1 MVAEKPKMLPEL
13 MRALNFNEDDLAAYR
28 ANRITHRQQQIFWKM
43 NRDLAK
49 IILFFTGFAL
59 VIGPIINIVLYLFK
73 VGGATYQDIFIPR
86 LVVTMLTPIA
96 FLWGIIGKIFWEN
109 WRDARG
115 NASVRQVT
123 GYVNRKKHLVNLGT
137 NFRHHL
143 LIKDL
148 TFEVGE
154 HVYYA
159 FDEGFLYTI
168 YYTPRTKHILAAEI
182 IPEVP

>member
-28 ANRITHRQQQIFWKM
+28 ANRITHRQQQI
-43 NRDLAK
+43 
-49 IILFFTGFAL
+49 
-59 VIGPIINIVLYLFK
+59 VLYLFK

-86 LVVTMLTPIA
+86 LVVTMLIPIA
-96 FLWGIIGKIFWEN
+96 FLWAIIGKIFWEN
-109 WRDARG
+109 WRDAWG
-115 NASVRQVT
+115 KSSVRQVT

-159 FDEGFLYTI
+159 FDEALLYTI
-168 YYTPRTKHILAAEI
+168 YYTSRTKHILAAEI

>member
-1 MVAEKPKMLPEL
+1 MNDEKRKNTFDL
-13 MRALNFNEDDLAAYR
+13 MRVINFTDADLK
-28 ANRITHRQQQIFWKM
+28 ANRASQITQRQRQFFWQI
-43 NRDLAK
+43 NRAMAKLA
-49 IILFFTGFAL
+49 LFFTGFAL